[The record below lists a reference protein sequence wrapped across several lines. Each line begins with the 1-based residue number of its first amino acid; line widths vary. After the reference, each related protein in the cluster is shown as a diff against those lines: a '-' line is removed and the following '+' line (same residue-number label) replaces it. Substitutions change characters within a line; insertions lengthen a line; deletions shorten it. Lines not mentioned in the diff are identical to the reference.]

1 MAALATAVKSKARTI
16 SIGENRHYGAGEWS
30 IIGDGSLYD
39 GPVGFKG
46 VEIVSPVL
54 DTSKPE
60 DIRSVRKL
68 CEALQTIGCVVDN
81 HCGLHVHVD
90 TADMSVDDIKRIFGR
105 YSQYEELIDLFMP
118 ANRRGQMY
126 YAKSGKGMNQLVQN
140 AETKQALS
148 RVLGGERYWRVNL
161 DAMQRH
167 GTIEFRQ
174 HSASINAD
182 TILNWINFLEQFI
195 VASTKSLPEAKI
207 TKRRGRKPNT
217 GMAAGCKKVFDCF
230 VASYRNG
237 GGELRLSTIASR
249 TGLSESSIKAYISTL
264 KTKHGIWIRKYAGQ
278 HGVLNPLF
286 VINNPY
292 STPRVSAPVATAAV
306 SVTVATPDTLW
317 RGVQPSLRG
326 YYLERIQELNG
337 FALSDRS
344 AAMGM

>member
-1 MAALATAVKSKARTI
+1 MAALAIAIKTKARTVL
-16 SIGENRHYGAGEWS
+16 IGENRRYGAGEWS
-30 IIGDGSLYD
+30 IVGDGSLYD
-39 GPVGFKG
+39 GPDGFKG
-46 VEIVSPVL
+46 VEIVSPIL
-54 DTSKPE
+54 DTNKPE

-68 CEALQTIGCVVDN
+68 CEALQTIGCVVDS

-105 YSQYEELIDLFMP
+105 YSQYEDIIDLFMP
-118 ANRRGQMY
+118 ANRRGQLY
-126 YAKSGKGMNQLVQN
+126 YAKSGKGQNQMVQN

-195 VASTKSLPEAKI
+195 VASTKSIPEAKI
-207 TKRRGRKPNT
+207 TKRRGRKPKT

-230 VASYRNG
+230 IASHRNG
-237 GGELRLSTIASR
+237 GGDLRLSTIADR
-249 TGLSESSIKAYISTL
+249 TGLSRSSIKAYISTL
-264 KTKHGIWIRKYAGQ
+264 KTKYLVFIDKYAGQ
-278 HGVLNPLF
+278 HGEVNPVF
-286 VINNPY
+286 VIRNPY
-292 STPRVSAPVATAAV
+292 SPPRVSAPVARPAV
-306 SVTVATPDTLW
+306 SVTVATQDTLW

-337 FALSDRS
+337 FNLSNRS